1 MCFIRK
7 VCVACIKLGH
17 SSYLPC
23 LRPCLRC
30 LEHNQEYIKR
40 VFLAAIANCEEGNK
54 ATFRSVKDEVEQNRI
69 NPEFALL
76 TPIPDV
82 APVGKTLT
90 AGFSNWY
97 LKLGNERSNIEK
109 LEKQINIK
117 STNRN

>member
-1 MCFIRK
+1 M
-7 VCVACIKLGH
+7 
-17 SSYLPC
+17 
-23 LRPCLRC
+23 RPCLRC

-82 APVGKTLT
+82 APVGKILT